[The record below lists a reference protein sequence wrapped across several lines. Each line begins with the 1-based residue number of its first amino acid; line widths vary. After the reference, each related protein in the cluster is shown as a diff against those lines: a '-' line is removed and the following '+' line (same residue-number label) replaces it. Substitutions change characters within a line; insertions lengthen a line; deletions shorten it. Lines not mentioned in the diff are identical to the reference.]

1 MFRRLSA
8 FCIPML
14 LLLWLLTG
22 EMQAQVPGCRTVD
35 CDPPVSS
42 YRSSFLY
49 PFGGPG
55 CYLVVD
61 IEVRE
66 CLGRREI
73 TFDNIVAYSSCCDT
87 EFDAKAVGA
96 LVKDLRDYIFANF
109 GAIAGNGVVNR
120 VVHPSC
126 WDKNNTTRT
135 AQACTDNLCC
145 YIQGAPGGAAGAP
158 VQIGVPPVPP
168 CALPACT
175 YICQ

>member
-1 MFRRLSA
+1 MSRRLSA

-14 LLLWLLTG
+14 LLLWLLPG
-22 EMQAQVPGCRTVD
+22 DLQAQAPGCRTVD
-35 CDPPVSS
+35 CDPPASS

-73 TFDNIVAYSSCCDT
+73 KFDNVVAYSSCCAT
-87 EFDAKAVGA
+87 EFAAKTADA
-96 LVKDLRDYIFANF
+96 LIKDLRDYIFANF
-109 GAIAGNGVVNR
+109 AAIAGNGAINR

-126 WDKNNTTRT
+126 WDKNNVTRT

-158 VQIGVPPVPP
+158 VQIGVPP